1 MVPPIETIWGILFQF
16 ADMICGVSV
25 KLKRVHKLALR
36 NFFLLYKS
44 LSVVLRKTQKESVSS
59 PS

>member
-1 MVPPIETIWGILFQF
+1 
-16 ADMICGVSV
+16 MICGVSV